1 MAAVTEILTPT
12 SFAGL
17 RIEKPSQLQRNV
29 NFLIYGEAGVGKTW
43 LAGSAQDVPEM
54 QKVLYV
60 DAEAGAGT
68 LKQHWPNVE
77 RVETKKW
84 DDYER
89 LYQALLVGAHPF
101 RTVVLDSISEI
112 VEHCKEAIMK
122 ELTTKEPDRDEDIP
136 GIYEWGKL
144 LSRMM
149 RLVRR
154 FRDLPMNVIF
164 ISHAEP
170 VKDKMGK
177 IKWMPLVNG
186 KFQMKLPQIP
196 DNVLFMF
203 PKEDNGETKRLIIT
217 KQTEKAVAKTR
228 GVEMPLILGA
238 DKPVTMHELMSYY
251 SE

>member
-1 MAAVTEILTPT
+1 MSEILTPT

-17 RIEKPSQLQRNV
+17 KVAKPAELQRNV

-54 QKVLYV
+54 REVLYI

-68 LKQHWPNVE
+68 LKQSWPDVQ
-77 RVETKKW
+77 RVETHKW

-89 LYQALLVGAHPF
+89 LYQALLAGAHPY
-101 RTVVLDSISEI
+101 RTVVLDSVSEI
-112 VEHCKEAIMK
+112 VEHCKETIMQ
-122 ELTTKEPDRDEDIP
+122 ELTAKEPDRDEDIP

-164 ISHAEP
+164 IAHADP
-170 VKDKMGK
+170 VKDKMGRQ
-177 IKWMPLVNG
+177 KWMPLVNG

-196 DNVLFMF
+196 DNVLFML
-203 PKEDNGETKRLIIT
+203 PKEDQGEVKRLIVT
-217 KQTEKAVAKTR
+217 TQTEKAVAKTR
-228 GVEMPLILGA
+228 GVTMPPVLGL
-238 DKPVTMHELMSYY
+238 DKPVTMRQLMSYY
-251 SE
+251 K